1 MAMVRRGR
9 KPKVENDELLNFEQ
23 DGAPP
28 RDESGGEMVEND
40 GGSAEFW
47 GGASPAGET
56 ESLDEEGGEKS
67 GGRVVVRARTRRAVP
82 NQELRSRYNRG
93 PGANAVPP
101 GTAASLNPDS
111 GFSPPPGTNGNR
123 TSIPF
128 YHNGNGIPGAPAADR
143 GDSPPAPIPA
153 LPKNLPSMPDIYGR
167 PEPRLDQD
175 NGKPRLTINELIR
188 LNMIDLREL
197 AACYNISHDDMVSLK
212 KQEIIFSILKAHTER
227 GGIIY
232 AYGSLEILPDSYGF
246 LRSPQNSYLPGPDD
260 IYISPSQ
267 IRLFAL
273 KTGDT
278 VYGQIRSPKEQ
289 ERFFAMLRVETVN
302 YDDPTVAQN
311 RIPFDNL
318 TPLYP
323 NRKLDLE
330 TVTEGVSERIINL
343 FCPIGKGQR
352 ALIVAPPRTGKTIM
366 MQKIANAI
374 TKNHPEVYL
383 IVLLIDERPEEVT
396 DMERTVRAEVISSTF
411 DEQASRHV
419 QVTEMVLEKAKR
431 LVEHKKDVV
440 ILLDSI
446 TRLARAYNQTV
457 PTSGKILSGGVDSNA
472 LHKPKRFFGAARNIE
487 EGGSLTIISTA
498 LIETGSRMDEVIFE
512 EFKGTGNLEINL
524 DRRISDRRLFPAI
537 NIKKSGTRKEE
548 LLLTEEA
555 LQKIWILRKVINPM
569 DDIEIIELLIDR
581 MKKSKNN
588 EAFLRSM
595 NTGSAGMD

>member
-1 MAMVRRGR
+1 MVSPGKISRDSNG
-9 KPKVENDELLNFEQ
+9 NDEENVERSNGKLVVRTRARRIVPVT
-23 DGAPP
+23 DGFAGSAVG
-28 RDESGGEMVEND
+28 EGSG
-40 GGSAEFW
+40 GGSAE
-47 GGASPAGET
+47 P
-56 ESLDEEGGEKS
+56 
-67 GGRVVVRARTRRAVP
+67 VR
-82 NQELRSRYNRG
+82 RG
-93 PGANAVPP
+93 PGRPRVHRNYEKGLQPGLPVSQPPVNGSGYANGSP
-101 GTAASLNPDS
+101 ASGAQGPYA
-111 GFSPPPGTNGNR
+111 GPPPGGET
-123 TSIPF
+123 
-128 YHNGNGIPGAPAADR
+128 PA
-143 GDSPPAPIPA
+143 SQPSLPAI
-153 LPKNLPSMPDIYGR
+153 PKNLPSMPDIYGK

-175 NGKPRLTINELIR
+175 NGKPRLSINELIR

-197 AACYNISHDDMVSLK
+197 AAGYNISHEDMVALK

-232 AYGSLEILPDSYGF
+232 AYGSLEILPDGYGF

-302 YDDPTVAQN
+302 YNDPTVAQN

-323 NRKLDLE
+323 DQKLDLE
-330 TVTEGVSERIINL
+330 TITEGVSERIINL

-411 DEQASRHV
+411 DEQATRHV

-512 EFKGTGNLEINL
+512 EFKGTGNMEIDL

-548 LLLTEEA
+548 LLLTEEE

-569 DDIEIIELLIDR
+569 DDIEIIELLVDK

-588 EAFLRSM
+588 EAFLKSM
-595 NTGSAGMD
+595 NTGTAGD

>member
-1 MAMVRRGR
+1 MN
-9 KPKVENDELLNFEQ
+9 P
-23 DGAPP
+23 
-28 RDESGGEMVEND
+28 DESDLTAGAEENEN
-40 GGSAEFW
+40 GSPD
-47 GGASPAGET
+47 S
-56 ESLDEEGGEKS
+56 DERP
-67 GGRVVVRARTRRAVP
+67 RVYVRAKAKAAAP
-82 NQELRSRYNRG
+82 DIPQEQ
-93 PGANAVPP
+93 
-101 GTAASLNPDS
+101 TPDPAERPAEAQAEQQS
-111 GFSPPPGTNGNR
+111 GFPK
-123 TSIPF
+123 
-128 YHNGNGIPGAPAADR
+128 
-143 GDSPPAPIPA
+143 
-153 LPKNLPSMPDIYGR
+153 LPTMPDLYGK
-167 PEPRLDQD
+167 PEPRGDQD
-175 NGKPRLTINELIR
+175 NGKLRLTINELFQ
-188 LNMIDLREL
+188 LNIMELREF
-197 AACYNISHDDMVSLK
+197 AACYNISHDDMVSQKRDSLV
-212 KQEIIFSILKAHTER
+212 FAILRAHTER

-232 AYGSLEILPDSYGF
+232 AFGSLEILPDSFGF

-278 VYGQIRSPKEQ
+278 VYGQIRSPKEG
-289 ERFFAMLRVETVN
+289 ERYFGMLRVETVN
-302 YDDPTVAQN
+302 YNDPTVAQN
-311 RIPFDNL
+311 RIPFDDL
-318 TPLYP
+318 TSLYP
-323 NRKLDLE
+323 ERKLDLE
-330 TVTEGVSERIINL
+330 TAPGGISERIINL

-374 TKNHPEVYL
+374 TRNHPEVYL

-396 DMERTVRAEVISSTF
+396 DMKRTVRAEVISSTF

-457 PTSGKILSGGVDSNA
+457 PASGKILSGGVDSNA

-498 LIETGSRMDEVIFE
+498 LVETGSRMDEVIFE
-512 EFKGTGNLEINL
+512 EFKGTGNMEINL

-548 LLLTEEA
+548 LLLSEEE
-555 LQKIWILRKVINPM
+555 LQKIWILRKFINPM
-569 DDIEIIELLIDR
+569 DDVEIIELLVDR

-595 NTGSAGMD
+595 NTGSAAAD

>member
-1 MAMVRRGR
+1 MEKFEPENPSPLNEHGSESAVRS
-9 KPKVENDELLNFEQ
+9 FEGTQ
-23 DGAPP
+23 LTLEREASETGDWEVPLTP
-28 RDESGGEMVEND
+28 EESREED
-40 GGSAEFW
+40 A
-47 GGASPAGET
+47 
-56 ESLDEEGGEKS
+56 LDEDSGERPN
-67 GGRVVVRARTRRAVP
+67 GRVVVRAKTRRTYRNRWESGAPPEGGTLEEPLAADTPYPTPPKGRGRGV
-82 NQELRSRYNRG
+82 YNRG
-93 PGANAVPP
+93 AANTGGGAGVSA
-101 GTAASLNPDS
+101 
-111 GFSPPPGTNGNR
+111 
-123 TSIPF
+123 
-128 YHNGNGIPGAPAADR
+128 APAEAA
-143 GDSPPAPIPA
+143 PALSLPA
-153 LPKNLPSMPDIYGR
+153 LPKNLPSMPDIYGK
-167 PEPRLDQD
+167 PEPRVDQD
-175 NGKPRLTINELIR
+175 NGKPRLCINELIR

-197 AACYNISHDDMVSLK
+197 AVCYSISHEDMVSLK
-212 KQEIIFSILKAHTER
+212 KQEIVFAILKAHTER

-330 TVTEGVSERIINL
+330 TVTEDVSARIINL

-352 ALIVAPPRTGKTIM
+352 AIIVAPPRTGKTIM

-446 TRLARAYNQTV
+446 TRLARAYNQTI

-498 LIETGSRMDEVIFE
+498 LVETGSRMDEVIFE

-524 DRRISDRRLFPAI
+524 DRRLSDRRLFPAI

-548 LLLTEEA
+548 LLLSEEE

-569 DDIEIIELLIDR
+569 EDIEIIELLVDR
-581 MKKSKNN
+581 MKKTKNN
-588 EAFLRSM
+588 EAFLKSM
-595 NTGSAGMD
+595 NTGATGMD